1 MLITITNSPTKVYF
15 RGDEPKFTYFRMKLV
30 SRYSNNGILNDAIV
44 YTGTKYFNL
53 VLSDN
58 QDDWYS
64 FLINWTNEDLESN
77 DLEGYYDAIFEYS
90 SDQITWVQFDKR
102 LVKVENEWDDNLV
115 LSYSSDNENNI
126 QFINYEDD

>member
-1 MLITITNSPTKVYF
+1 
-15 RGDEPKFTYFRMKLV
+15 MKLV

-64 FLINWTNEDLESN
+64 FLINWTNADLESN

-90 SDQITWVQFDKR
+90 SNQITWVQFDKR